1 MKDSIII
8 VFEYTKQNKSFDIE
22 VPLSITANELIYGLN
37 KGLGLGINI
46 NNVSECY
53 LCTEEPRAL
62 LRGDITLDKF
72 GLRDGTKINYQG

>member
-1 MKDSIII
+1 MKDKVIM

-22 VPLSITANELIYGLN
+22 VPLTITANELIYGLN
-37 KGLGLGINI
+37 KGLRLGIDI

-72 GLRDGTKINYQG
+72 GLRDGTKISYKG